1 MRPSFLLKAWGF
13 WLTPIV
19 VLLGWMFSAC
29 KRKCIS
35 SYLFA
40 FKVYFCLLLFSPCGI
55 YWYSFWVDFTAVF
68 SPTLFSFSSLI
79 VSQTHIYWIKSELD
93 TDFDLH
99 KTQMLHFASWL
110 FFCSYTVK
118 SMLIY
123 VISITVSKLFQ
134 KLYLCEL
141 NNGVCLGAKLCA
153 CKTAAS

>member
-1 MRPSFLLKAWGF
+1 MLFCWVECSLLAKENVFPVTFLRLKS
-13 WLTPIV
+13 I
-19 VLLGWMFSAC
+19 SA
-29 KRKCIS
+29 
-35 SYLFA
+35 
-40 FKVYFCLLLFSPCGI
+40 YFFFSPCGM

-79 VSQTHIYWIKSELD
+79 VSQTHIYWIKSEHD

-99 KTQMLHFASWL
+99 KTQMLHFANWF

-134 KLYLCEL
+134 KLCLCEL
-141 NNGVCLGAKLCA
+141 NNGVCLGAKLCM
-153 CKTAAS
+153 